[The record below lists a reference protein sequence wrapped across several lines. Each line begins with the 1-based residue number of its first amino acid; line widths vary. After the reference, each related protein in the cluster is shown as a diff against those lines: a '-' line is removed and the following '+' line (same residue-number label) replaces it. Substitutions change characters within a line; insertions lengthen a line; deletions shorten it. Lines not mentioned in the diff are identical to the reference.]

1 MSIGS
6 RSLSRTKKRFLAAA
20 LAKYP
25 TIRAKRR
32 LKFRLYEEHIGSHP
46 GITAIPNP
54 SLAYYVCPALISDP
68 RLKERIRDL
77 FRQQGLEAMEMD
89 WQPLF
94 HYPFLD
100 IKNRDEGFQK
110 ASRLEKELI
119 LFPTGETVT
128 EPKLDKIFGALS

>member
-1 MSIGS
+1 
-6 RSLSRTKKRFLAAA
+6 
-20 LAKYP
+20 
-25 TIRAKRR
+25 
-32 LKFRLYEEHIGSHP
+32 
-46 GITAIPNP
+46 
-54 SLAYYVCPALISDP
+54 
-68 RLKERIRDL
+68 
-77 FRQQGLEAMEMD
+77 MEMD